1 MKLFVRTMQFRLLLG
16 FVFLTCAARL
26 LAHPNLQNAMWVQF
40 EPKLVRVAVNV
51 SLKELSVASG
61 LALTEDGAPE
71 PKALAI
77 AAERHKGYLLEHL
90 RLSVGAEALA
100 GSVLKLTPPQYF
112 IDPEQTLFQY
122 ELEYPYCGKPPVE
135 VEFFHE
141 MLREWPY
148 AENVAWD
155 LSYVMR
161 SKRMGSGQANSWLL
175 RARQPSLLP
184 TGLEEGSVAGPA
196 AVPSTEESV
205 PPGPTLAERL
215 MPFLDPF
222 QQGAICVLT
231 QPEHWLFAGLV
242 LLSLCSHGQLA
253 LVVLLITA
261 GSTLAVM
268 PLKLE
273 NLAWLKTWAG
283 AVGAACTVLF
293 AIVNLLVRGKVFSK
307 PRMALVAV
315 FGFATGLQSLT
326 GAMHPGVPLV
336 EGGEWGA
343 VAAFAIGVA
352 GAYEALLLPGFFLL
366 EVLRRREM
374 VLGLPT
380 YLRVASGLLGLAGV
394 CSLAW
399 SLRR

>member
-1 MKLFVRTMQFRLLLG
+1 MQFRLLLG

-61 LALTEDGAPE
+61 LALAESGAPE
-71 PKALAI
+71 PDALAM

-90 RLSVGAEALA
+90 RLSVGTEALT
-100 GSVLKLTPPQYF
+100 GSVLKITPPQYF

-141 MLREWPY
+141 MLKEWPY
-148 AENVAWD
+148 SEQVAWD
-155 LSYVMR
+155 LSYVVR
-161 SKRMGSGQANSWLL
+161 SKRMGSGEANSWLL
-175 RARQPSLLP
+175 RTRQPSLLP
-184 TGLEEGSVAGPA
+184 TGLEKGSVAGPGA
-196 AVPSTEESV
+196 GPPPEASV
-205 PPGPTLAERL
+205 PPGQTFAGRL
-215 MPFLDPF
+215 LPFLEVF

-231 QPEHWLFAGLV
+231 QPEHWLLAGLV
-242 LLSLCSHGQLA
+242 LLSLCTQGQLV

-268 PLKLE
+268 SLKLG
-273 NLAWLKTWAG
+273 NLWWLKAWAG
-283 AVGAACTVLF
+283 AVGAACIVLL
-293 AIVNLLVRGKVFSK
+293 ALGNLLVRGKVFSK

-315 FGFATGLQSLT
+315 FGFATGLRSLAVARHT
-326 GAMHPGVPLV
+326 GVPLV
-336 EGGEWGA
+336 EGADWGA
-343 VAAFAIGVA
+343 AAAFVIGVA

-366 EVLRRREM
+366 EGLLRRREM
-374 VLGLPT
+374 VLVLPL
-380 YLRVASGLLGLAGV
+380 YLRVGSGLLGLAGI

-399 SLRR
+399 NLRR